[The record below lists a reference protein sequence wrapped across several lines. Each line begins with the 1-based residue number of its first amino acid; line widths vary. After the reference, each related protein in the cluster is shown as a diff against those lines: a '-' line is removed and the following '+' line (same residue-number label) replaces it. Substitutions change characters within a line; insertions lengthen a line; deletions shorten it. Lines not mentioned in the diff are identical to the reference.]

1 MKFPFHKEGI
11 NMGKIDFS
19 IIKTVR
25 VPHQQF
31 ESIKNKAKYL
41 IIEDKKNG
49 NILAFVR
56 DDSDKNTNPF
66 KIGKLMTGRFIGKNG
81 SMGFKHGEEY
91 KFFTY
96 YYSGHLHLKTTSG
109 LWCPY
114 SNMEKLLENWRII
127 YDD

>member
-1 MKFPFHKEGI
+1 M
-11 NMGKIDFS
+11 NKIDFS
-19 IIKTVR
+19 IIKAVR

-41 IIEDKKNG
+41 IIQDKKNG
-49 NILAFVR
+49 DVLAFVR
-56 DDSDKNTNPF
+56 DDGDKNTNPF
-66 KIGKLMTGRFIGKNG
+66 EIGKFTTGRFIGKNG
-81 SMGFKHGEEY
+81 SMGFKYGEEY

-96 YYSGHLHLKTTSG
+96 YDAGYLYLKTTNG

-127 YDD
+127 DDN

>member
-1 MKFPFHKEGI
+1 M
-11 NMGKIDFS
+11 NKIDFS

-41 IIEDKKNG
+41 ITQDKKNG
-49 NILAFVR
+49 DVLAFVR
-56 DDSDKNTNPF
+56 DDGDKNTEPF
-66 KIGKLMTGRFIGKNG
+66 KVGKLTTGIFVGKNG
-81 SMGFKHGEEY
+81 SMGFKRGEEY

-96 YYSGHLHLKTTSG
+96 YYAGYLHLTTVNG

-114 SNMEKLLENWRII
+114 GSMEKLLENWRII
-127 YDD
+127 DDNRIRGI